1 MNRFVPFIAATLI
14 AGSAIAGYPERPV
27 KIVVTAGAGS
37 VSDVRARW
45 LAGQMTTVLGQTFFV
60 ENIVGG
66 SGIVGTR
73 AVARSAADGYTLL
86 LGHLG
91 NMVVAPHVNDDPGY
105 DPEKDFLPVSR
116 ISTGY
121 AVLTCH
127 SGFPAKSVADLIRYG
142 KERPGAINWGNT
154 GIGGPPWMMGEL
166 FQRQAGIEVT
176 AVQYKGGGELLSDL
190 LAGRI
195 DCWMEGALIQ
205 RQYIKEGRLRA
216 LAVTAPK
223 RLPFLPEVPTM
234 AEAGLPDYEFQGWT
248 GIVAPAGTPRPVIER
263 LNAAMRQILGT
274 PANRE
279 WFMEQANVPVEES
292 PEDFA
297 AFLRAQGAKWVPV
310 VRTANLKPPR

>member
-45 LAGQMTTVLGQTFFV
+45 LAGQMTTVLGPTFFV

-91 NMVVAPHVNDDPGY
+91 NMVVAPHVNDDAGY

-142 KERPGAINWGNT
+142 KEHPGAINWGNT